1 MPGAQRRVAVLDDY
15 QGVAVDLADW
25 SGLGGIDVTFVRD
38 ALPDEAAVVDRLTP
52 FPILV
57 AMRER
62 TAFPRS
68 TLQRLPNLRLLV
80 TTGMRNAS
88 IDLGTARDMGVTVCG
103 TASLGHP
110 AAELTWA
117 LILAV
122 CRRIPQ
128 EHQSMRD
135 GGWQTTVGVGLAGTT
150 LGVVGLGKLGSQV
163 ARVGLAFGMDVVAWS
178 PHLTDQRAESAG
190 VRRVDKDQLLSRADI
205 VTIHMV
211 LSDRTREL
219 IGARELDAMKPTSLL
234 VNTSRGPI
242 VDQSALLDAL
252 RSRRIAGAALDVYDL
267 EPLPPDHPLRA
278 LDNVVLTPHL
288 GYVTQENYRVFYG
301 EAVEDIVAY
310 LRADPIRVLNA

>member
-1 MPGAQRRVAVLDDY
+1 MPGAPRRVAVLDDY
-15 QGVAVDLADW
+15 EGVAAQPAPA
-25 SGLGGIDVTFVRD
+25 GG
-38 ALPDEAAVVDRLTP
+38 
-52 FPILV
+52 
-57 AMRER
+57 
-62 TAFPRS
+62 
-68 TLQRLPNLRLLV
+68 
-80 TTGMRNAS
+80 
-88 IDLGTARDMGVTVCG
+88 ARDLGVTVCG
-103 TASLGHP
+103 TGSLGHS

-117 LILAV
+117 LILAA

-163 ARVGLAFGMDVVAWS
+163 ARVGLAFDMDVVAWS

-190 VRRVDKDQLLSRADI
+190 VRRVDKDQLLSTADI
-205 VTIHMV
+205 VTVHMV
-211 LSDRTREL
+211 LSDRTRGL
-219 IGARELDAMKPTSLL
+219 ISARELDAMKPTSLL

-267 EPLPPDHPLRA
+267 EPLPAGHPLRA

-301 EAVEDIVAY
+301 EAVEDIAAY

>member
-1 MPGAQRRVAVLDDY
+1 MPGVPRRVAVLDDY
-15 QGVAVDLADW
+15 QGVAADLADW
-25 SGLGGIDVTFVRD
+25 SGLGGIDVTYVRE

-88 IDLGTARDMGVTVCG
+88 IDLGAARDLGVTVCG

-117 LILAV
+117 LILAA
-122 CRRIPQ
+122 CRRMPQ
-128 EHQSMRD
+128 EHQSMQN
-135 GGWQTTVGVGLAGTT
+135 GGWRTTVEVGLAGTT
-150 LGVVGLGKLGSQV
+150 LGVVGVGKLGSQV

-178 PHLTDQRAESAG
+178 PHQRAESAG
-190 VRRVDKDQLLSRADI
+190 IRRVDKDQLLSTADI

-211 LSDRTREL
+211 LSDGTRGL
-219 IGARELDAMKPTSLL
+219 ISARELDAMKPTSLL

-267 EPLPPDHPLRA
+267 EPLAPDHPLRA

-288 GYVTQENYRVFYG
+288 GCVTEENYRVFYG
-301 EAVEDIVAY
+301 EAVADIAAY